1 MLRREV
7 LFETIRPVHRR
18 RPAPPAPL
26 SRLEPAYLMV
36 DESCRI
42 VECEPAVSALSNV
55 EGDPQLPM

>member
-1 MLRREV
+1 MLRSEV
-7 LFETIRPVHRR
+7 PLKRQDRAS
-18 RPAPPAPL
+18 PAARAA
-26 SRLEPAYLMV
+26 SSFIKVRAGYLMV